1 VKESRLGAVLVAPSI
16 LFLIVILIVP
26 LIYTVYNSFFD
37 LRFLQMGDFLGFKN
51 YAAVFRN
58 REIWHSLGLTII
70 VTFAGLAISIVVGML
85 MAVWIHSCQGLTAY
99 FLQIIVLIPWVI
111 SMVVGALLWKWLF
124 NTMGPINYLL
134 NAWGYG
140 NVDILANP
148 RLAPCALIFVMAW
161 RTVGFA
167 MVLILAGLKSV
178 PKDLEEAAEV
188 DGANRW
194 NVFWRVRLPLL
205 KTPVMIASVILL
217 LSNFNNVDVPMV
229 LTGGG
234 PGNATNVITMELYR
248 QGFVYYDFGIASA
261 LSFITLLINVVLI
274 VLYMKVVKYD
284 V

>member
-1 VKESRLGAVLVAPSI
+1 MLVAPSI
-16 LFLIVILIVP
+16 LFLVVILIVP
-26 LIYTVYNSFFD
+26 LIYTIYNSFFD

-70 VTFAGLAISIVVGML
+70 VTFTGLAISIVVGML
-85 MAVWIHSCQGLTAY
+85 MAVWIHSRQGLTAY

-148 RLAPCALIFVMAW
+148 RLAPCALVFVMAW